1 MEDGDTALL
10 RPIEKGGASCRED
23 DDCGLTRNGH
33 CSTRGIC
40 VCKDNFTGPNCLA
53 HSGFYVNESMSE
65 DKISLGWNKFYM
77 PASLF
82 AWVGILF
89 LFLLFSAY
97 LAITD
102 RTKFDNNH
110 PIIEQTNVIPSTY
123 QNSSDYAL
131 PPKQKVVTY
140 CVVDGRLIDK

>member
-1 MEDGDTALL
+1 
-10 RPIEKGGASCRED
+10 
-23 DDCGLTRNGH
+23 
-33 CSTRGIC
+33 
-40 VCKDNFTGPNCLA
+40 
-53 HSGFYVNESMSE
+53 
-65 DKISLGWNKFYM
+65 M

-89 LFLLFSAY
+89 IFLIFSAY
-97 LAITD
+97 LAVMD
-102 RTKFDNNH
+102 RTKFDYH
-110 PIIEQTNVIPSTY
+110 DSKIEQTNVIPSTY